1 LAPYSPRPTVSEGE
15 VALAGLPLEERK
27 MILDLISG
35 IRQRMLSPEKLREYD
50 AHEFFPEDVI
60 RALLAPDIGLQLL
73 FLPEEY
79 GGLGGGAR
87 DVAAVS
93 EALGKICLGVATG
106 FFVIHLGT
114 DPILAAGT
122 EAQKQK
128 WLGRLAE
135 GNSIVAYAVTEAEA
149 GSNLSNLKTT
159 ATPTKDDK
167 GKLTGYLI
175 SGTKQFISNG
185 GVADFLTVLAVTP
198 EGPSFF
204 IVEKTAHGFAAGK
217 PEEKHGI
224 RSSNTTPLTFDDV
237 FVPADNLIG
246 GVPGQGLNQANQV
259 FGYTRLMVGA
269 MGLGAGVAAL
279 DKVIAY
285 AKDRVQFG
293 SPLIEKQGYTH
304 KLVLPFVAKLEAARA
319 YIEEV
324 AARLDAGESN
334 LQLEGSI
341 AKLYATEVAN
351 ACADAAIQALGG
363 YGYVREYDVE
373 KIKRDVKITTIYEG
387 TSEIQ
392 QLIISTMR
400 WRSTVSS
407 KGAVYETL
415 AQQMDAVHSNHG
427 DLKADV
433 FAAILRLLNRLFDE
447 VHQAKATRQQ
457 HVMFQL
463 ATLTSIAETGAALVN
478 KTARGDGLTP
488 EQREYLRLC
497 ARVDAALAA
506 QAAFT
511 IANEVLHG
519 GGIWSLTEAEAIWQ
533 SAQFEY
539 ARSQSGLISDMD
551 ALRTKV

>member
-1 LAPYSPRPTVSEGE
+1 MTHADGGE

-27 MILDLISG
+27 MILDLISD
-35 IRQRMLSPEKLREYD
+35 IRQRMLPPEKLREYD
-50 AHEFFPEDVI
+50 AHEVFPEDVI
-60 RALLAPDIGLQLL
+60 RTLLGPDIGLQLL
-73 FLPEEY
+73 FIPEEY

-106 FFVIHLGT
+106 FFAIHLGA

-122 EAQKQK
+122 DAQKNK
-128 WLGRLAE
+128 WLSRLAV
-135 GNSIVAYAVTEAEA
+135 GDSIVAYAVTEPEA

-159 ATPTKDDK
+159 ATPVKDEQ
-167 GKLTGYLI
+167 GSITGYRL
-175 SGTKQFISNG
+175 SGSKQFISNG

-198 EGPSFF
+198 DGPSFF
-204 IVEKTAHGFAAGK
+204 IVEKTMEGFTAGK

-224 RSSNTTPLTFDDV
+224 RSSNTTPLTFEDV
-237 FVPADNLIG
+237 LVPAENLIG
-246 GVPGQGLNQANQV
+246 EVPGQGLNQANQV

-269 MGLGAGVAAL
+269 MGLGAGLAAL
-279 DKVIAY
+279 EKVIAF

-304 KLVLPFVAKLEAARA
+304 KLVLPFVAKLEAAKA
-319 YIEEV
+319 YVEEV
-324 AARLDAGESN
+324 AARLDAGESD

-363 YGYVREYDVE
+363 YGYIREYDVE

-407 KGAVYETL
+407 KGAAYESL
-415 AQQMDAVHSNHG
+415 AQQMDAVHRSHG
-427 DLKADV
+427 QMKADV
-433 FAAILRLLNRLFDE
+433 FAAILRLLGRLFDE
-447 VHQAKATRQQ
+447 VHRAKATRQQ

-463 ATLTSIAETGAALVN
+463 ATLTSVAETGAALLN
-478 KTARGDGLTP
+478 KIGRGDGLTP
-488 EQREYLRLC
+488 EQTEYLRLC
-497 ARVDAALAA
+497 ARIDAALAA
-506 QAAFT
+506 QSAFT
-511 IANEVLHG
+511 IVNEILHG
-519 GGIWSLTEAEAIWQ
+519 AGIWSSAEAQAIWQ
-533 SAQFEY
+533 SAQFDY
-539 ARSQSGLISDMD
+539 AYSQSDLISDMD
-551 ALRTKV
+551 MLRTKV